1 MLLLIKIIVNYY
13 YVNNNIKEM
22 FLFLY
27 YSWPELVRI
36 IFKSRI
42 LNKNYLLYDEID
54 EKILNKLFTMIDNCT
69 YNLLFT
75 FNEKVFILEKLIQI
89 SLDSVFIRSFLKET
103 QEKRLS
109 VFQTIFFQT
118 KKNRAQDVNFVP
130 DFAYFSK
137 KLYFCKLFAQLWL

>member
-1 MLLLIKIIVNYY
+1 
-13 YVNNNIKEM
+13 M

-103 QEKRLS
+103 KEKRL
-109 VFQTIFFQT
+109 
-118 KKNRAQDVNFVP
+118 
-130 DFAYFSK
+130 
-137 KLYFCKLFAQLWL
+137 